1 MIGRLKKVSLP
12 ALSAVILFCS
22 YHYARVLGVICF
34 NIGERTSDKSLVGR
48 SNHSFKWICLSLR
61 LVCATVVCCFCAPH
75 VAEIEDPYE
84 WLLQWLRL
92 SASIMCSISIVV
104 VQIGFEKELL
114 RIFNSF
120 LRLFR
125 RLRRLSS
132 LKKIGFGGQR
142 EFFMLLVKSVCL
154 VYELYCE
161 LGQLWYS
168 HNWLGLVTMVCE
180 IILEIGSLMILH
192 IGFFGYLSVAALYS
206 EVNRFAR
213 VELRRQLRSL
223 EPPGG
228 GPVSRRR
235 LRIVEN
241 RLDECIS
248 VYDEIERVGR
258 SFHRLFELP
267 VLIILEGKLFATI
280 VLSYEVIIRAE
291 LYPSKIGMWGLV
303 VKSFADVILLTLA
316 VHEAV
321 SRSRDMRRLSLENC
335 PINDYKQWHMK
346 WEMFLSR
353 LNFFEFRVRP
363 LGLFEVSNEVILLFL
378 SSMITYFTYV
388 VQYGIQ
394 TNRL

>member
-1 MIGRLKKVSLP
+1 MIERLRKVSLP

-22 YHYARVLGVICF
+22 YHYARILGVICF
-34 NIGERTSDKSLVGR
+34 DIGQRTSDKSLVAR
-48 SNHSFKWICLSLR
+48 NQHRFKWFCLSVR
-61 LVCATVVCCFCAPH
+61 LISATSVCCFCAPY

-84 WLLQWLRL
+84 WMLQCLRL
-92 SASIMCSISIVV
+92 SASLICAACIVV
-104 VQIGFEKELL
+104 VQIGYDKELL
-114 RIFNSF
+114 LLVNSF

-132 LKKIGFGGQR
+132 LKRIGFGGKR
-142 EFFMLLVKSVCL
+142 EFFLLTFKFTCL

-161 LGQLWYS
+161 LGQLW
-168 HNWLGLVTMVCE
+168 NLPDWLSFFTIACE
-180 IILEIGSLMILH
+180 IILEIGSLMIIH

-206 EVNRFAR
+206 EANRFVR
-213 VELRRQLRSL
+213 SELRRQLRSL
-223 EPPGG
+223 ERPGG
-228 GPVSRRR
+228 GPVSRRQ

-258 SFHRLFELP
+258 SFHRLLELP
-267 VLIILEGKLFATI
+267 VLIILIGKIFATT

-291 LYPSKIGMWGLV
+291 LYPSKVGMWGLV

-321 SRSRDMRRLSLENC
+321 SSSRVIRRLSLENC
-335 PINDYKQWHMK
+335 PISDHKEWHVK

-394 TNRL
+394 TNLL

>member
-1 MIGRLKKVSLP
+1 MMKSLKKVSLP
-12 ALSAVILFCS
+12 ALSAAILFCS
-22 YHYARVLGVICF
+22 YHYGRVLGVICF
-34 NIGERTSDKSLVGR
+34 DIGQRTSDNSLVAR
-48 SNHSFKWICLSLR
+48 SKQQFKWFCLSFR
-61 LVCATVVCCFCAPH
+61 LISATAVCCFCAPN
-75 VAEIEDPYE
+75 VAVIEDPHE
-84 WLLQWLRL
+84 WLLQCLRL
-92 SASIMCSISIVV
+92 SASLICGTCIMV
-104 VQIGFEKELL
+104 VQICYEKELL
-114 RIFNSF
+114 RMINSF

-125 RLRRLSS
+125 RVRRLSS
-132 LKKIGFGGQR
+132 LQRFGFGGKR
-142 EFFMLLVKSVCL
+142 EFVLLLFKFICL

-161 LGQLWYS
+161 LYQLWRLPDLAS
-168 HNWLGLVTMVCE
+168 WLSMLCD
-180 IILEIGSLMILH
+180 IFLEIGSLMIIH
-192 IGFFGYLSVAALYS
+192 IGFVGYLSVAALYS

-223 EPPGG
+223 ERPAG
-228 GPVSRRR
+228 GPVGRRQ
-235 LRIVEN
+235 LRIVEY
-241 RLDECIS
+241 RVDECIS

-258 SFHRLFELP
+258 TFHRLLELP
-267 VLIILEGKLFATI
+267 VLITLLGKIFGTI
-280 VLSYEVIIRAE
+280 ILSYEVIIRAE

-321 SRSRDMRRLSLENC
+321 SSSRMMRRLSLENC
-335 PINDYKQWHMK
+335 PISDHKEWHVK

-363 LGLFEVSNEVILLFL
+363 LGLFEVSNEFILLFL

>member
-1 MIGRLKKVSLP
+1 MFERLRKVSLP
-12 ALSAVILFCS
+12 ALSAVILFCG

-34 NIGERTSDKSLVGR
+34 DIGQRTSDKSLVAR
-48 SNHSFKWICLSLR
+48 NQHRFKWFCLSLR
-61 LVCATVVCCFCAPH
+61 LISATAVCCFCAPY
-75 VAEIEDPYE
+75 VAEIKDPYE
-84 WLLQWLRL
+84 WILQCLRL
-92 SASIMCSISIVV
+92 SSSFICAACIVV
-104 VQIGFEKELL
+104 VQIGYEKELL
-114 RIFNSF
+114 RLVNSF

-125 RLRRLSS
+125 RVRRLSS
-132 LKKIGFGGQR
+132 LKRIGFGGKR
-142 EFFMLLVKSVCL
+142 EFFLLTFKFTCL

-161 LGQLWYS
+161 LGQLW
-168 HNWLGLVTMVCE
+168 NQTEWLSLFTIMCE
-180 IILEIGSLMILH
+180 IILEIGSLMIIH
-192 IGFFGYLSVAALYS
+192 IGFFGYLCVAALYS
-206 EVNRFAR
+206 EVNRFVRA
-213 VELRRQLRSL
+213 ELRRQLRSL
-223 EPPGG
+223 ERPGG
-228 GPVSRRR
+228 GPVSRRQ

-241 RLDECIS
+241 RLDECIA

-258 SFHRLFELP
+258 SLHRLLELP
-267 VLIILEGKLFATI
+267 VLLILIGKIFATT

-291 LYPSKIGMWGLV
+291 LYPGKAGMWGLV

-321 SRSRDMRRLSLENC
+321 SSSRVVRRLSLENC
-335 PINDYKQWHMK
+335 PISDHKEWHVK

-394 TNRL
+394 TNLL

>member
-1 MIGRLKKVSLP
+1 MIERLKKVSLP

-22 YHYARVLGVICF
+22 YHYGRILGVICF
-34 NIGERTSDKSLVGR
+34 DIGQRTSDNSLVAR
-48 SNHSFKWICLSLR
+48 NKPELKWLCLSFR
-61 LVCATVVCCFCAPH
+61 LISATTVCCFCAPH
-75 VAEIEDPYE
+75 VADIEDPYE
-84 WLLQWLRL
+84 WLLQCLRL
-92 SASIMCSISIVV
+92 SASLICGICIIV
-104 VQIGFEKELL
+104 VQICYEKELL
-114 RIFNSF
+114 RLINSF

-125 RLRRLSS
+125 RVRRLSS
-132 LKKIGFGGQR
+132 LKRFGFGGKR
-142 EFFMLLVKSVCL
+142 EFFLLIFKFICL

-161 LGQLWYS
+161 LCQLWPLPDLLS
-168 HNWLGLVTMVCE
+168 LFTMLCE
-180 IILEIGSLMILH
+180 IFLEIGSLMIIH
-192 IGFFGYLSVAALYS
+192 IGFVGYLSVAALYS

-213 VELRRQLRSL
+213 FELRRQLRSL
-223 EPPGG
+223 ERPAG
-228 GPVSRRR
+228 GPVGRRQ
-235 LRIVEN
+235 LRIVEY
-241 RLDECIS
+241 RVDECIS

-258 SFHRLFELP
+258 TFHRLLEVP
-267 VLIILEGKLFATI
+267 VLITLLGKMFGTI
-280 VLSYEVIIRAE
+280 ILSYEVIIRAE
-291 LYPSKIGMWGLV
+291 LYPRKIGMWGLV

-321 SRSRDMRRLSLENC
+321 SSSRMMRRLGLENC
-335 PINDYKQWHMK
+335 PISDHKEWHVK

>member
-1 MIGRLKKVSLP
+1 MIERLKKVRLP
-12 ALSAVILFCS
+12 AISAVILFCS
-22 YHYARVLGVICF
+22 YHYARILGVICF
-34 NIGERTSDKSLVGR
+34 KIGQRTSDQSLVAR
-48 SNHSFKWICLSLR
+48 SQDRFKWFCISLR
-61 LVCATVVCCFCAPH
+61 VISATTVGWFCAPH
-75 VAEIEDPYE
+75 VSEIQDTHE
-84 WLLQWLRL
+84 WLLQCLRL
-92 SASIMCSISIVV
+92 TASFICAMCIMV
-104 VQIGFEKELL
+104 VQIGYEKELL
-114 RIFNSF
+114 RMINNF
-120 LRLFR
+120 LKLFR
-125 RLRRLSS
+125 RVRCLWSR
-132 LKKIGFGGQR
+132 KKFGFGGKR
-142 EFFMLLVKSVCL
+142 EFFLLIFKFICL

-161 LGQLWYS
+161 LCQLWNLT
-168 HNWLGLVTMVCE
+168 NWLALFTVFCE
-180 IILEIGSLMILH
+180 IILEVGSLMIIH

-206 EVNRFAR
+206 EANKFVR

-223 EPPGG
+223 ESPGG
-228 GPVSRRR
+228 GPVSRRQ

-258 SFHRLFELP
+258 SFHRLLEVPL
-267 VLIILEGKLFATI
+267 LIILIAKIFATT
-280 VLSYEVIIRAE
+280 VLSYEVIIRGE
-291 LYPSKIGMWGLV
+291 LYPSKVGMWGLV

-321 SRSRDMRRLSLENC
+321 SSSRVIRRLSLENC
-335 PINDYKQWHMK
+335 PISDHKEWHVK
-346 WEMFLSR
+346 WELFLSR